1 MDSQWKSLADIR
13 PKVIALLKHYGPTEV
28 VADVV
33 GIGDETVQL
42 IYSRKREYVIGPVA
56 EKIEDAFDALPKWR
70 QQQPVAARCSQRQP
84 IVARCSEDM
93 RPLIAGE
100 GTEMYWDAPKPQNIG
115 GTLRALEIGK
125 WYFVTYNKMNGTRHN
140 KNFVSGKVIGE
151 YAHYYLFEDERGL
164 RSSVLK
170 NDLCRETTRVNKK
183 ISPDRCS
190 SEINQ

>member
-56 EKIEDAFDALPKWR
+56 EKIEAAFDALPKQRHR
-70 QQQPVAARCSQRQP
+70 QRIVAGRSQRKS
-84 IVARCSEDM
+84 ITARCSEDI

-115 GTLRALEIGK
+115 GTLRALELGK
-125 WYFVTYNKMNGTRHN
+125 WYTVAYDKTGGIRYRGSVT
-140 KNFVSGKVIGE
+140 GKVIGE
-151 YAHYYLFEDERGL
+151 YTHYYLFENERGL
-164 RSSVLK
+164 KSSVLK
-170 NDLCRETTRVNKK
+170 NDLCRETTRVNEK
-183 ISPDRCS
+183 ISPDKCP
-190 SEINQ
+190 SEIDR